1 MSLLEYASDNLQNVL
16 QNTSSA
22 RSRMLDAD
30 YAAQTTGLARSQI
43 IQQAATAILAR
54 ANQSQQAVLALLT

>member
-1 MSLLEYASDNLQNVL
+1 
-16 QNTSSA
+16 
-22 RSRMLDAD
+22 MLDAD

-43 IQQAATAILAR
+43 IQQAATAIFAR